1 MARMKQLFSL
11 LLIGVFLSGCAPRS
25 GPTRQQVEQQGQH
38 FQELT
43 QSRTVAIVDEPYLG
57 ARLVTRQEVTPAAL
71 TTHVTLRR
79 KGSLAELVAAVSDMV
94 PLAARVSAEE
104 TKNDSIK
111 KENNQSADADLIEL
125 LEVPGSGGPGKIF
138 SVSWDGTLKGL
149 LDHLANLSGYGW
161 DYDEKAGTVTFARM
175 VARTFTVMSA
185 PGTVEYSSEITNKS
199 RDNTGSLGGSPGVN
213 QTVSAADTQGQTA
226 QTSTTKWQY
235 DVWDECIS
243 GIKILLSSQGSVA
256 GNRVAGTITVR
267 DTPERIRQVAAYMED
282 TNTHLSRQVALTV
295 HVWALELTDES
306 QAGLNL
312 QALFQNSD
320 VSVVAG
326 NLASFGGTA
335 SAAVSI
341 VDGKLRD
348 SSAAVQALRK
358 WGRLTQLTSAGGVLM
373 SNQQLPSLAIK
384 RHAYLAGMS
393 RTENDSGTDTSSV
406 TPGEVTEGFSM
417 TVIPHILDRRRVILQ
432 YNINLSSLD
441 DMLEISTDDITV
453 QLPQVSTRSFAQR
466 STMKMGQTL
475 VLAGFEQESRGG
487 NDGLGILYGSRQRQY
502 SKTLLIITIEL
513 ESAEV

>member
-1 MARMKQLFSL
+1 MAHMKHLFSL
-11 LLIGVFLSGCAPRS
+11 FLVGVLFLSGCAPQA
-25 GPTRQQVEQQGQH
+25 GPTQPQVEEQARDFRQ
-38 FQELT
+38 LT
-43 QSRTVAIVDEPYLG
+43 QSKTVAIVDEPYLG
-57 ARLVTRQEVTPAAL
+57 AKLVTRHETMPASLA
-71 TTHVTLRR
+71 THVTLRR
-79 KGSLAELVAAVSDMV
+79 KGTLSDLAAAVSDMV
-94 PLAARVSAEE
+94 PVAARVTVEE
-104 TKNDSIK
+104 AKTDPVK
-111 KENNQSADADLIEL
+111 KESSQAADADLIAL
-125 LEVPGSGGPGKIF
+125 LEPAGAPAGKIF
-138 SVSWDGTLKGL
+138 AVNYDGTLKGL
-149 LDHLANLSGYGW
+149 LDQLANLSGYGW
-161 DYDEKAGTVTFARM
+161 DYDEKTGTVTFSRM

-185 PGTVEYSSEITNKS
+185 PGVTGYSSEITNKS
-199 RDNTGSLGGSPGVN
+199 RDTTGSLGGSPGVN
-213 QTVSAADTQGQTA
+213 QTVSAADTQGQTS
-226 QTSTTKWQY
+226 QTSTTEWQY

-243 GIKILLSSQGSVA
+243 GIKILLSAQGNVA

-267 DTPERIRQVAAYMED
+267 DTPERMRQVSAYMGGA
-282 TNTHLSRQVALTV
+282 NTRLSRRVAPRV
-295 HVWALELTDES
+295 HAWALELTDES

-312 QALFQNSD
+312 QALFQNND

-335 SAAVSI
+335 SAAASI
-341 VDGKLRD
+341 VDGKLKD
-348 SSAAVQALRK
+348 STAAIQALRK

-393 RTENDSGTDTSSV
+393 RTENDNGTDTSSV

-417 TVIPHILDRRRVILQ
+417 TVIPHILDQRRVILQ

-487 NDGLGILYGSRQRQY
+487 GDGLGLLYGSRQRQY